1 MMNKPASSAF
11 PSMMTPAPVTQIASR
26 AQIPQMS
33 MGYFKPDFQATQAQ
47 SLYRAA
53 MATRTQAIKVA
64 APKRVKEVTMSA
76 ATPNNY

>member
-1 MMNKPASSAF
+1 
-11 PSMMTPAPVTQIASR
+11 
-26 AQIPQMS
+26 MS
-33 MGYFKPDFQATQAQ
+33 MGGFKPDLQATQAQ

-53 MATRTQAIKVA
+53 MATRTQAIKAA